1 MEWNKEAIERHEQ
14 MPIPPSVSPLAKKQA
29 EKIARKKG
37 MSHVTVKEIEE
48 AEEAYATYFGREKA
62 QEMKNLLEGKEP
74 VPQMVDELFFDSS
87 EKLYDIKVCPVKYGS
102 QSKEVA
108 DGITG
113 IFRGVQEIFENEQI
127 EETIAELSRAPLSQ
141 QSRFTVVIT
150 GCSNC
155 CEPPFSSDLGVV
167 GQHVPEVTN
176 ADCLQCKKCKS
187 VCFED
192 AITLNENGPS
202 INRKLCINCEF
213 CAKSC
218 PNEKI
223 IVGKRGYKVIAGGRE
238 YRHPAVAVTVKAF
251 IDQEDVLTTV
261 KKIVNLL
268 KKGNEGDTLKSLI
281 EKYGIDTLQ

>member
-1 MEWNKEAIERHEQ
+1 MEWNKEAIERHER
-14 MPIPPSVSPLAKKQA
+14 MGIPPSVSPLARKQA

-37 MSHVTVKEIEE
+37 LSQVTVKEVEE
-48 AEEAYATYFGREKA
+48 AEESYATYFGREKA

-74 VPQMVDELFFDSS
+74 VPQMVEELFFDSS

-113 IFRGVQEIFENEQI
+113 IFRGVQEIFEKEQI
-127 EETIAELSRAPLSQ
+127 EETIAGLSRAPLTQ
-141 QSRFTVVIT
+141 QSRFTVVIA

-155 CEPPFSSDLGVV
+155 CEPPFFKDLGVV
-167 GQHVPEVTN
+167 GQHVPMVTD
-176 ADCLQCKKCKS
+176 ADCLHCNKCKR
-187 VCFED
+187 VCYED
-192 AITLNENGPS
+192 AITLNENGPG
-202 INRKLCINCEF
+202 INRALCINCEF

-223 IVGKRGYKVIAGGRE
+223 VIEKRGYKVIAGGRE

-251 IDQEDVLTTV
+251 TGQEGVLTAV
-261 KKIVNLL
+261 KNLVALL

-281 EKYGIDTLQ
+281 EKYGIDLSQ

>member
-37 MSHVTVKEIEE
+37 ISCVTVKEVEE

-74 VPQMVDELFFDSS
+74 VPQMVEELFFDPS

-102 QSKEVA
+102 QNQEVT
-108 DGITG
+108 DGIIG
-113 IFRGVQEIFENEQI
+113 IFRGVKEIFEKEQI

-141 QSRFTVVIT
+141 QSRFTVVIA

-155 CEPPFSSDLGVV
+155 CEPPFFKDLGIV

-176 ADCLQCKKCKS
+176 ADCLQCNKCKN

-192 AITLNENGPS
+192 AIIFTENGPS
-202 INRKLCINCEF
+202 INRALCINCEF

-223 IVGKRGYKVIAGGRE
+223 VIGKRGYKIIAGGRE
-238 YRHPAVAVTVKAF
+238 YRHPAVALTVKAF
-251 IDQEDVLTTV
+251 TDQEGVLTTV
-261 KKIVNLL
+261 KKTVNLL
-268 KKGNEGDTLKSLI
+268 KKGNEGDTLKSII
-281 EKYGIDTLQ
+281 EKYGIDILQ